1 MSGEAP
7 APVAHPRLTDGVV
20 TLRGW
25 EEEDVPALVAVC
37 QDPEI
42 ARWTRVPSPYGES
55 QAREFLATKER
66 MAADHGDRYF
76 AVVDARDRRLLGS
89 TGLQRV
95 RDRRAQIGY
104 LVAAEARGR
113 GVATRAVRLLAA
125 WAFAEEDVARLDL
138 LTQPENIA
146 SQRVAE
152 RAGFRRE
159 AVLRSYIEL
168 NGRRHDAVVFSLLP
182 TDDAAPTLP

>member
-1 MSGEAP
+1 MSGAAP
-7 APVAHPRLTDGVV
+7 APAAHPRLTDGVV

-25 EEEDVPALVAVC
+25 EEEDLPALVAVC

-42 ARWTRVPSPYGES
+42 ARWTRVPSPYDEA
-55 QAREFLATKER
+55 QAREFLMAKEQ
-66 MAADHGDRYF
+66 MVAEHGDRYF
-76 AVVDARDRRLLGS
+76 AVVDARDHGLVGSIALRRVGE
-89 TGLQRV
+89 
-95 RDRRAQIGY
+95 RRAQIGY

-125 WAFAEEDVARLDL
+125 WAFADGDVARLDV
-138 LTQPENIA
+138 LTQPENVA

-182 TDDAAPTLP
+182 ADDAAPALP

>member
-1 MSGEAP
+1 VSGAAP

-25 EEEDVPALVAVC
+25 EEEDLPALVAVC

-42 ARWTRVPSPYGES
+42 ARWTRVPSPYGEA
-55 QAREFLATKER
+55 QAREFLVAKEQ
-66 MAADHGDRYF
+66 MAAEHGDRYF
-76 AVVDARDRRLLGS
+76 AVVDAGEQRLLGS
-89 TGLQRV
+89 IAFRRV
-95 RDRRAQIGY
+95 GDRRAQIGY

-125 WAFAEEDVARLDL
+125 WAFAEGDVARLDL
-138 LTQPENIA
+138 LTQPENLA

-168 NGRRHDAVVFSLLP
+168 NGRRHDAVVYSLLP
-182 TDDAAPTLP
+182 ADDAAPALP